1 MKTSRRNFI
10 KTTGYVAVGLSVIPG
25 MAWSMSG
32 DCEAFPENLNR
43 DNSISDWVQLLED
56 GRVKIF
62 TGKME
67 LGQGI
72 RIAIAQ
78 VAAEEL
84 NMEVDLIEVHL
95 AETGVTPNEGYTAG
109 SNSIARSAMSVRK
122 AAAAAAGILLERT
135 SEKFNIPR
143 EDLYLKNGKVF
154 SAKIEQTFSFS
165 EILEGKQIEEV
176 IPSTV
181 TAKSKEEHSIV
192 GTPVLRKDIGDM
204 VRGNSVYVQDMRFP
218 GMLYARVLRP
228 LAYDAHLTNFNKV
241 RAEALDEVVKVVRK
255 NNFVGVISREEYQAE
270 KALEILAEDCTWEIK
285 KKLPA
290 GKDLKEYLPT
300 LTSQHETVAEQGNV
314 NFGRDSLKATYFK
327 PYIMHGSTGPS
338 CAVALYNDDML
349 HVWTHS
355 QGVYPLRE
363 ALSNLTGLP
372 ESKIRVTGVPGSGCY
387 GHNGADDVAAEAA
400 LLAME
405 HPDVHLKLQWTREEE
420 HAWEPYGSAMIMELR
435 GELDASGMITKWGYE
450 LWSDTHS
457 TRPGG
462 DKKNLLPTIYYEGT
476 EKVKLSGFLGGG
488 YRNSEPYYRFPNLK
502 VEANFFEG
510 PLRVSALR
518 SLGAYANIFAIESFM
533 DELAEKAG
541 KDPVEFR
548 LAHLDDPRARDVLVK
563 VQEMTS
569 GITISENQGIG
580 YAFSRYKNSAAYFAV
595 AAMVELEEGK
605 IKIRKM
611 WGAIDSGEIINPD
624 GLKNQTE
631 GGMIQSA
638 SWTMMEEVK
647 FNEEHVSSVDWSS
660 YPIFNFRDIPEVEV
674 EVIDRPNEE
683 PLGAGEAAQGPAA
696 AAIVNA
702 VYRATGKRVR
712 DLPVNKY
719 FS

>member
-1 MKTSRRNFI
+1 M
-10 KTTGYVAVGLSVIPG
+10 AVGLSVVPG
-25 MAWSMSG
+25 VAWTMAG
-32 DCEAFPENLNR
+32 DCESFPENLNR
-43 DNSISDWVQLLED
+43 DNLISDWVQVLDD

-84 NMEVDLIEVHL
+84 NMEVGLVEIHL

-109 SNSIARSAMSVRK
+109 SNSVARSAMAVRK
-122 AAAAAAGILLERT
+122 ASAAAAAILLDRAA
-135 SEKFNIPR
+135 EKYSLPR
-143 EDLYLKNGKVF
+143 EQLYLKDGKVH
-154 SAKIEQTFSFS
+154 SQSNNEVYSFTD
-165 EILEGKQIEEV
+165 ILKGEQIEEV
-176 IPSTV
+176 IPETV
-181 TAKSKEEHSIV
+181 ITKSKRAHSIV
-192 GTPVLRKDIGDM
+192 GKPVLRQDIGEM
-204 VRGNSVYVQDMRFP
+204 VRGNPVYVQDMRFHD
-218 GMLYARVLRP
+218 MLYARVLRP
-228 LAYDAHLTNFNKV
+228 LAYDAHLINFNKEN
-241 RAEALDEVVKVVRK
+241 AEALEDVVKVVRK
-255 NNFVGVISREEYQAE
+255 NNFAGIIARDEYQAE
-270 KALEILAEDCTWEIK
+270 KALELLARDCTWKIN

-300 LTSQHETVAEQGNV
+300 LTTEQEVVIEKGNV
-314 NFGRDSLKATYFK
+314 SFGKNSLKASYSK
-327 PYIMHGSTGPS
+327 PYIKHGSLGPS
-338 CAVALYNDDML
+338 CAVGYYNGDML
-349 HVWTHS
+349 HIWTHS

-363 ALSNLTGLP
+363 ALSNLCGLP
-372 ESKIRVTGVPGSGCY
+372 ASKIQVTGVPGSGCY
-387 GHNGADDVAAEAA
+387 GHNGADDVAAEVA

-405 HPDVHLKLQWTREEE
+405 HPGSHLRLQWTREEE
-420 HAWEPYGSAMIMELR
+420 HAWEPFGSAMIMELE
-435 GELDASGMITKWGYE
+435 GELDSSGMISKFCYE

-462 DKKNLLPTIYYEGT
+462 KKENLLPTIYYEGT

-488 YRNSEPYYRFPNLK
+488 YRNSEPYYRLPNLK

-533 DELAEKAG
+533 DELADKAG

-548 LAHLDDPRARDVLVK
+548 LAHLEDPRAKEVLEK
-563 VQEMTS
+563 VREMASNTS
-569 GITISENQGIG
+569 IKDYQGLG
-580 YAFSRYKNSAAYFAV
+580 YAFSRYKNSASYFAV
-595 AAMVELEEGK
+595 AAKVELVEGK
-605 IKIRKM
+605 INITHM
-611 WGAIDSGEIINPD
+611 WGAIDSGEVINPD

-638 SWTMMEEVK
+638 SWTMLEEVK
-647 FNEEHVSSVDWSS
+647 FNEDHVSSVDWSS
-660 YPIFNFRDIPEVEV
+660 YPIFRFVDIPEVKV
-674 EVIDRPNEE
+674 EVIDRAHEE

-702 VYRATGKRVR
+702 IYRATGKRVR